1 MTTTELHGKS
11 DLSRV
16 TYMESDESR
25 LQSQEKQAEDDK
37 SILKSKVKR
46 PDKQVKTAKLRV
58 ISKE

>member
-1 MTTTELHGKS
+1 
-11 DLSRV
+11 
-16 TYMESDESR
+16 MESDESR